1 MNFPPKCSAQLP
13 CWRSIHFVPVNVP
26 KYVQRAATLD
36 ADALHL
42 DLEDSILLSEKESA
56 RAIVREVATT
66 LHAAGYDV
74 IVRINRPLELAVRDI
89 EAAVCK
95 SVRYLSI
102 TKVHSAAHV
111 RLLEEVIDTFEQRAG
126 LARGHTQLLLLVETA
141 AAFFQMQEI
150 ASSSSRIVGMMLGGE
165 DLSVDCGAAPIE
177 EVLRGPKQHMVMA
190 ARAAGIL
197 PFGFIG
203 SIANFRDVDA
213 FRAMVQRSKQYGF
226 VGGLSVHPL
235 QIPILNEVFGV
246 SDEEIQHA
254 ERVVEADRLA
264 TLEGRG
270 SCELDGKMID
280 APIVERARRT
290 LDRAR
295 QLEAAR
301 LLRLRA

>member
-1 MNFPPKCSAQLP
+1 
-13 CWRSIHFVPVNVP
+13 
-26 KYVQRAATLD
+26 
-36 ADALHL
+36 
-42 DLEDSILLSEKESA
+42 
-56 RAIVREVATT
+56 
-66 LHAAGYDV
+66 
-74 IVRINRPLELAVRDI
+74 
-89 EAAVCK
+89 
-95 SVRYLSI
+95 
-102 TKVHSAAHV
+102 
-111 RLLEEVIDTFEQRAG
+111 
-126 LARGHTQLLLLVETA
+126 
-141 AAFFQMQEI
+141 
-150 ASSSSRIVGMMLGGE
+150 MMLGGE

-177 EVLRGPKQHMVMA
+177 EVLRGPKQQMVMA

-235 QIPILNEVFGV
+235 QIPILNEVFGI
-246 SDEEIQHA
+246 SDIEVKHA

-264 TLEGRG
+264 SLQGRG

-290 LDRAR
+290 LDRAQ